1 MHQGTGLP
9 RLILMSRRAVGSKVN
24 LIHASIFFK
33 IAKDVCV
40 GYWGLMLMI
49 PSLGIC
55 RERLALPL
63 KTSQKIRRP
72 CW

>member
-1 MHQGTGLP
+1 MEQMMHQGTGLP

-49 PSLGIC
+49 PSL
-55 RERLALPL
+55 EAPAVAMKKQLLL
-63 KTSQKIRRP
+63 
-72 CW
+72 